1 MKHTRGAAVGLPMRR
16 QSAGHDPAR
25 RPPPATKPQ
34 AARPRRWPR
43 WAWWTGAVVVLALA
57 VVAAASHRHE
67 LAGAS
72 HLLAHVSGP
81 GLAAAVAFEAAS
93 FVFLAALQRWLLRSA
108 GGQLGL
114 GTMTGIVVAA
124 NAMAGILPGGSAL
137 SVAWTV
143 RQLRRRGIALALATA
158 VLIAAGA
165 LSALALAL
173 LVALGALAADPAGPA
188 PGLRFA
194 LLASA
199 AALAAAVVLAV
210 CLIRS
215 ARFHRAA
222 RHAWQFVTTRRRT
235 GKRLADF
242 LAEVF
247 HQAKTIQPGIRGW
260 ARPFGLALGN
270 WTCDAAALAAVLW
283 ALNIGVP
290 WRSVL
295 IVYGLTQIS
304 ISLRLTPGSLGIA
317 EASLSSL
324 LVVYGLRA
332 DQAIAAALLYR
343 IVSFWTLQP
352 IGWTSWLRLALRQTR
367 AQPGTGRS
375 RRQPGTPRSLTA
387 RPARHPHQPP
397 HPHASTK
404 DTS

>member
-1 MKHTRGAAVGLPMRR
+1 M
-16 QSAGHDPAR
+16 
-25 RPPPATKPQ
+25 
-34 AARPRRWPR
+34 
-43 WAWWTGAVVVLALA
+43 VLALA
-57 VVAAASHRHE
+57 VAAAVSHRHK

-81 GLAAAVAFEAAS
+81 GLAVAVAFEAAS
-93 FVFLAALQRWLLRSA
+93 LVFLAALQRWLLRSA
-108 GGQLGL
+108 GGRLGL
-114 GTMTGIVVAA
+114 GTMAGVVVAA

-143 RQLRRRGIALALATA
+143 RQLQRRGIALALATA
-158 VLIAAGA
+158 VLIAAGV

-173 LVALGALAADPAGPA
+173 LVALGALAADPAGRA
-188 PGLRFA
+188 PGLRTA

-199 AALAAAVVLAV
+199 AVLAAAILLAV

-222 RHAWQFVTTRRRT
+222 RHAWTYVTARWRAGR
-235 GKRLADF
+235 RLADF

-247 HQAKTIQPGIRGW
+247 HQAKTIQPGVRGW
-260 ARPFGLALGN
+260 ARPFGMALGN

-317 EASLSSL
+317 EASLSTL
-324 LVVYGLRA
+324 LVIYGLRA

-352 IGWTSWLRLALRQTR
+352 IGWTSWLRLTLRQTR
-367 AQPGTGRS
+367 AQPGTGGS
-375 RRQPGTPRSLTA
+375 RGRTGGPWRLTA
-387 RPARHPHQPP
+387 RHGRYHTPR
-397 HPHASTK
+397 
-404 DTS
+404 DR

>member
-1 MKHTRGAAVGLPMRR
+1 M
-16 QSAGHDPAR
+16 
-25 RPPPATKPQ
+25 
-34 AARPRRWPR
+34 
-43 WAWWTGAVVVLALA
+43 VLALA
-57 VVAAASHRHE
+57 AAAAASHRHK

-72 HLLAHVSGP
+72 HVLAHVSGP
-81 GLAAAVAFEAAS
+81 QLAAAVALEAAS
-93 FVFLAALQRWLLRSA
+93 LVFLAALQRWLLRSA
-108 GGQLGL
+108 GGRLGL

-143 RQLRRRGIALALATA
+143 RQLRRRDIALALATA
-158 VLIAAGA
+158 VLITAGV
-165 LSALALAL
+165 LSVLALAL

-188 PGLRFA
+188 PGLRMT

-199 AALAAAVVLAV
+199 AVLAATVVLAV

-222 RHAWQFVTTRRRT
+222 RHAWTYVTARWRAGR
-235 GKRLADF
+235 RLADF

-247 HQAKTIQPGIRGW
+247 HQARAIQPGVRGW

-283 ALNIGVP
+283 ALNIAVP
-290 WRSVL
+290 WRSIL
-295 IVYGLTQIS
+295 IVYGLTQIAV
-304 ISLRLTPGSLGIA
+304 SLRLTPGSLGIA
-317 EASLSSL
+317 EASLSTL

-343 IVSFWTLQP
+343 IVSFWALQP
-352 IGWTSWLRLALRQTR
+352 IGWASWLRLTLRRTP
-367 AQPGTGRS
+367 AQPGTGRA
-375 RRQPGTPRSLTA
+375 RRQPGTPRRPTA
-387 RPARHPHQPP
+387 RPAPHPHQPHHP
-397 HPHASTK
+397 HPHTSPK